1 MTEDLMTTLVQ
12 AVREAARI
20 PVEVDLWDTA
30 VIALYM
36 KRKPAFIREQI
47 LPCPT
52 FPAPIRLP
60 SEGRAHALYRAK
72 EVIEWANS
80 HQERKSA

>member
-1 MTEDLMTTLVQ
+1 MITALVQ
-12 AVREAARI
+12 AVRDAARI
-20 PVEVDLWDTA
+20 PVEVDLWDTN
-30 VIALYM
+30 VIASYM

-60 SEGRAHALYRAK
+60 SEGRARPLYRAK
-72 EVIEWANS
+72 EVIDWANDR
-80 HQERKSA
+80 QERKSA